1 MHFLFTS
8 SSAAATFFV
17 PPVIL
22 SFFVPHLMKKYFFF
36 TSLFSKVH
44 LVYLTRQSR
53 IQSFVCVFCLPHEL
67 TINFFLPRRTNSI
80 LLYLTVLHLLLSVHL
95 GLIGILIN
103 ICCCVME
110 AKTPSTPDKVAACS
124 RVVIA
129 WECGSCKMTNE
140 DMMRRHC
147 HICGQQLPDRYLI
160 VGGPI
165 EPAHGGRRWW
175 GKCAEPID
183 DQMENS
189 NTIDEDGNKIS
200 KSIMAEK

>member
-1 MHFLFTS
+1 MCFLFTS
-8 SSAAATFFV
+8 LGHSQYFV
-17 PPVIL
+17 
-22 SFFVPHLMKKYFFF
+22 
-36 TSLFSKVH
+36 
-44 LVYLTRQSR
+44 
-53 IQSFVCVFCLPHEL
+53 
-67 TINFFLPRRTNSI
+67 LPRRTNSI

-95 GLIGILIN
+95 GLIGISIN

-189 NTIDEDGNKIS
+189 NIDEDGNKIS